1 MKKEQTKPKV
11 SIRKKIIKMREEI
24 NKIENRKRIEKINKT
39 KTWFFKKINKMDI
52 LLARLSKKRGDS
64 YK

>member
-1 MKKEQTKPKV
+1 
-11 SIRKKIIKMREEI
+11 MREEI
-24 NKIENRKRIEKINKT
+24 NKIENRKGIEKMNKT

-52 LLARLSKKRGDS
+52 LLARLSKKRQAS

>member
-52 LLARLSKKRGDS
+52 LLARLSKKKRGLI
-64 YK
+64 